1 MQQSIAIGKQFESN
15 NKIIIIK
22 LIMHFD
28 SGIYP
33 RNARWVQDLKI
44 NQYNPLHQKP
54 RKEKGKKYDY
64 FSRQRK

>member
-1 MQQSIAIGKQFESN
+1 
-15 NKIIIIK
+15 
-22 LIMHFD
+22 MHFD

-44 NQYNPLHQKP
+44 NQYNPLHRKP

-64 FSRQRK
+64 FSRQRKKKAFDKVQYTL